1 MAILGVGSLQLK
13 PVERE
18 GEVVFERFMGL
29 SLTANHQ
36 ILDGAPAAAFLSEL
50 CRALESFELL
60 LAG

>member
-1 MAILGVGSLQLK
+1 
-13 PVERE
+13 
-18 GEVVFERFMGL
+18 VFERFIGL

>member
-1 MAILGVGSLQLK
+1 MGSLQLK
-13 PVERE
+13 PVQKE
-18 GEVVFERFMGL
+18 GEVVFQRFMGL

-36 ILDGAPAAAFLSEL
+36 ILDGAPAAAFLNEL